1 LSHIVEIETEF
12 RDTAAV
18 AAACRRLEPAGW

>member
-1 LSHIVEIETEF
+1 LRHIVEIETES

>member
-1 LSHIVEIETEF
+1 LSHIVEIETEV
-12 RDTAAV
+12 RDGAAV

>member
-1 LSHIVEIETEF
+1 LSHIVTIKAEV
-12 RDTAAV
+12 RDGAAV